1 MIEDITSINTQDF
14 LLTSI
19 KRDSQTPNAEF
30 IKWIKEGVNEINSKL
45 INSEEEL
52 RKFAIGETQNLHQ
65 LMITLD
71 KSKLNFELFMQVRNK
86 MIEGYK
92 EILRMQV

>member
-1 MIEDITSINTQDF
+1 MIEEITSINAQDIF
-14 LLTSI
+14 LTSI
-19 KRDSQTPNAEF
+19 KQGAQKPDDAF
-30 IKWIKEGVNEINSKL
+30 LKWIKEGVSEVNSKL
-45 INSEEEL
+45 IDSEEEF

-65 LMITLD
+65 LLITLD

-92 EILRMQV
+92 EVLRMQV